1 MSKEKETMTMSKT
14 IHHMTRLLG
23 CMFLLLALTACSSK
37 SLTIFPTKIKVQI
50 LASHEINP
58 DINNRPSP
66 LVVRIYELKSA
77 DTFNN
82 AEFFQLY
89 DEEAATLGGDLIA
102 RQEFEVSPG
111 EGRELMFKPQD
122 NTRVFAVLAAFR
134 NIDQAVWRTTA
145 ELKLNKTNTF
155 IVKIDKQSVTI
166 DHK

>member
-1 MSKEKETMTMSKT
+1 MIMGKT
-14 IHHMTRLLG
+14 AHHMIRLLG
-23 CMFLLLALTACSSK
+23 CIFVLLALTACAST
-37 SLTIFPTKIKVQI
+37 LPTIFPTKIKAQI

-58 DINNRPSP
+58 NINNRPSP
-66 LVVRIYELKSA
+66 LVVRIYELASA
-77 DTFNN
+77 DTFNS

-111 EGRELMFKPQD
+111 EGRELVFKPQD

-134 NIDQAVWRTTA
+134 DIDQAVWRATT

-155 IVKIDKQSVTI
+155 IIKIGKQSVTI